1 MSDNAEPQS
10 GEGLHRIGRTLRG
23 YNRNAVDRL
32 LTRKE
37 NELLELRGQLKHQK
51 LLLTQAQSERAA
63 FMRSLEV
70 AARAADELLDEATQE
85 AIDIRESALGEAEE
99 TLTAARQ
106 HAEQTQGVASL
117 AAREIVS
124 VAKADIADY
133 QRAEEERIRHD
144 ASEALDAA
152 KRIEEDKE
160 ALTRYQAELSQY
172 LFKLGQYLIS
182 ASADPTIA
190 LPVSE
195 QPTITQKPTTLSS
208 QEMIDLAD
216 DADHDFSE
224 FFSSDIDHDKSR
236 QWILD
241 NG

>member
-1 MSDNAEPQS
+1 MSDTDAPKS

-32 LTRKE
+32 LAQKE
-37 NELLELRGQLKHQK
+37 NELSDLRGQLKHQK

-70 AARAADELLDEATQE
+70 AARAADELLDEAAQE
-85 AIDIRESALGEAEE
+85 AIDIRESAMGEAEE
-99 TLTAARQ
+99 TLLAARE

-124 VAKADIADY
+124 VAKADIAEF
-133 QRAEEERIRHD
+133 QRAEEERIRDD
-144 ASEALDAA
+144 ASEAIDAA
-152 KRIEEDKE
+152 RRVEDDKE

-190 LPVSE
+190 LPVAE
-195 QPTITQKPTTLSS
+195 QPTIIEKPSSLSP
-208 QEMIDLAD
+208 QDMIDLAD
-216 DADHDFSE
+216 DADPEFSE